1 MYRGV
6 DAKHDVKREL
16 VAQNITTTP
25 DASIPNVQ
33 VKDAATA
40 ESMARIINHH
50 SLEATGG
57 KTYSELGRYVAADGT
72 DTNDANAA
80 VKGADGKPVANPIR
94 NTAFQASSLETS
106 LWSSVLAFNVADL
119 VVGLGV
125 MVIVLGLAV
134 GGVGVALG
142 AWPSPSWPVSS
153 MWSRLQHHIR
163 PHRSRPDFPPS
174 RAAPGSGRAPLR
186 VLAARSLR
194 SEWSPARRRHFED
207 GRWWHPVRSPPRRWR
222 RSRVSIAC

>member
-1 MYRGV
+1 MKKAFPIVLMLIGLVFVGAGGYTIYRGV
-6 DAKHDVKREL
+6 DAKHQVKDEL

-50 SLEATGG
+50 SLDASSG
-57 KTYSELGRYVAADGT
+57 KTYSQLGRYLAADGTT

-80 VKGADGKPVANPIR
+80 LKGADGKPVANPVR
-94 NTAFQASSLETS
+94 NTAFQASALETS

-125 MVIVLGLAV
+125 MIVVLGLAV

-142 AWPSPSWPVSS
+142 GLVIPAMAKEFHVEPVAAT
-153 MWSRLQHHIR
+153 HHTT
-163 PHRSRPDFPPS
+163 
-174 RAAPGSGRAPLR
+174 AT
-186 VLAARSLR
+186 
-194 SEWSPARRRHFED
+194 PA
-207 GRWWHPVRSPPRRWR
+207 
-222 RSRVSIAC
+222 

>member
-1 MYRGV
+1 MKKAFPIMLMVLGLVFVAAGGYTVYRGV

-33 VKDAATA
+33 VNDAATA
-40 ESMARIINHH
+40 ESMARIIDHH
-50 SLEATGG
+50 SLEASGG

-142 AWPSPSWPVSS
+142 ALAIPSMAREFHVEPV
-153 MWSRLQHHIR
+153 
-163 PHRSRPDFPPS
+163 
-174 RAAPGSGRAPLR
+174 AAPHPTTPQ
-186 VLAARSLR
+186 
-194 SEWSPARRRHFED
+194 PA
-207 GRWWHPVRSPPRRWR
+207 
-222 RSRVSIAC
+222 

>member
-1 MYRGV
+1 MKKVFPIMLMVLGLVFVAGGGYTVYRGV
-6 DAKHDVKREL
+6 DARHDVKREL

-33 VKDAATA
+33 VNDAATA

-50 SLEATGG
+50 ALESSGG
-57 KTYSELGRYVAADGT
+57 KTYSELGRYLAADGT

-142 AWPSPSWPVSS
+142 ALAIPFMAREFHVEPV
-153 MWSRLQHHIR
+153 
-163 PHRSRPDFPPS
+163 
-174 RAAPGSGRAPLR
+174 AAPHPTTPH
-186 VLAARSLR
+186 
-194 SEWSPARRRHFED
+194 PA
-207 GRWWHPVRSPPRRWR
+207 
-222 RSRVSIAC
+222 